1 MKHRDL
7 TIVSDLPSFHLQEQI
22 STDIALSERTNQ
34 LVGLQLRLDHA
45 HVSVILVT
53 IN

>member
-7 TIVSDLPSFHLQEQI
+7 TIASDLSSFHLQEQI
-22 STDIALSERTNQ
+22 STDISLSDRTNQ
-34 LVGLQLRLDHA
+34 PVGLQLWPDHV

-53 IN
+53 MN